1 MQALRSIS
9 ADVRTLVM
17 VITFSGIGESLEDVL
32 VWGVTPLLKHVDI
45 TFFKRRLFE
54 VPQRC

>member
-1 MQALRSIS
+1 
-9 ADVRTLVM
+9 M
-17 VITFSGIGESLEDVL
+17 VITFSGIGDCLGDFL

-45 TFFKRRLFE
+45 TFFNRRLFE